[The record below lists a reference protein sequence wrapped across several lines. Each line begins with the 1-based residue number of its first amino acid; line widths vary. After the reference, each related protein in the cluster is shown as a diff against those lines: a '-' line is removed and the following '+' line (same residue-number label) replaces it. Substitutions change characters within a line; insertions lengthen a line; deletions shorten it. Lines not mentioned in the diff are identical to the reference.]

1 MLLQTLQEGV
11 LFLTIDRPGN
21 ANALSRG
28 VFDALH
34 AVFSGA
40 RNDTQVKVVV
50 LGSSGSKVFSAGA
63 DLKELAG
70 QDSAAESTLSFHAL
84 LTRALL
90 DILDCPKPVIA
101 RLQGPAVGGGLMLAA
116 ACDEIVAVE
125 SAWVS
130 LPEIKI
136 GMPTPIG
143 AAVLAPRA
151 SRGMLQRLV
160 QRGER
165 FTAPQCLAAGLVD
178 AVVAVDGLDQAVS
191 CCASELAAIEASAFA
206 TNKNWLNREVRAN
219 LLLANAAENSA
230 HAH

>member
-1 MLLQTLQEGV
+1 MLIQDLRDGV
-11 LFLTIDRPGN
+11 LYLTIDRPTN

-34 AVFSGA
+34 DVFA
-40 RNDTQVKVVV
+40 RIRADVAVKVVV
-50 LGSSGSKVFSAGA
+50 LGSSGTKVFSAGA
-63 DLKELAG
+63 DLKELASD
-70 QDSAAESTLSFHAL
+70 DSSDASVPSFHVL
-84 LTRALL
+84 LTRSLL
-90 DILDCPKPVIA
+90 DLLDCPKPVVA

-116 ACDEIVAVE
+116 VCDEIIAVE

-151 SRGMLQRLV
+151 SRSVLQRLV

-165 FTAPQCLAAGLVD
+165 LTAKDCLAVGVVD
-178 AVVAVDGLDQAVS
+178 AVVSAEGLDQAVS
-191 CCASELAAIEASAFA
+191 KSAVELASIETSAFA
-206 TNKNWLNREVRAN
+206 ANKNWLNREVRAN
-219 LLLANAAENSA
+219 LLLANAAEDSA
-230 HAH
+230 HVH

>member
-1 MLLQTLQEGV
+1 MLLQDLRDGV
-11 LFLTIDRPGN
+11 LYLTIDRPTQ

-34 AVFSGA
+34 DAFERIRTDA
-40 RNDTQVKVVV
+40 AVKVVV
-50 LGSSGSKVFSAGA
+50 LGSSGAKVFSAGA

-70 QDSAAESTLSFHAL
+70 QDAAKASAPSFHAL
-84 LTRALL
+84 LTRSLL
-90 DILDCPKPVIA
+90 DLLDCPKPVVA

-116 ACDEIVAVE
+116 ACDEIIAVE

-151 SRGMLQRLV
+151 SRSVLQRLL

-165 FTAPQCLAAGLVD
+165 FTVKECLALGLVD
-178 AVVAVDGLDQAVS
+178 ALVSAEDLDQAIS
-191 CCASELAAIEASAFA
+191 KSATELASIETSAFA
-206 TNKNWLNREVRAN
+206 ANKNWLNREVRAN
-219 LLLANAAENSA
+219 LLLANAEENAA

>member
-90 DILDCPKPVIA
+90 DILAYPKPVIA

-116 ACDEIVAVE
+116 VCDEIIAVD

-143 AAVLAPRA
+143 AAVLAPRT
-151 SRGMLQRLV
+151 SRSVLQRLV

-165 FTAPQCLAAGLVD
+165 LTAQQCLALGVVD
-178 AVVAVDGLDQAVS
+178 VVVSAEGLDQTVS
-191 CCASELAAIEASAFA
+191 KSATELAAIEAAAFA

-219 LLLANAAENSA
+219 LLVANTVENSA

>member
-1 MLLQTLQEGV
+1 MLIQDLRDGV
-11 LFLTIDRPGN
+11 LYLTIDRPTN

-34 AVFSGA
+34 NAFERIRSDA
-40 RNDTQVKVVV
+40 SVKVVV
-50 LGSSGSKVFSAGA
+50 LGSSGAKVFSAGA
-63 DLKELAG
+63 DLKELAS
-70 QDSAAESTLSFHAL
+70 QDASNASASYFHAL
-84 LTRALL
+84 LTRGLL
-90 DILDCPKPVIA
+90 DLLDCPKPVVA

-116 ACDEIVAVE
+116 VCDEIIAVE

-143 AAVLAPRA
+143 AAVIAPRA
-151 SRGMLQRLV
+151 SRSVLQRLV

-165 FTAPQCLAAGLVD
+165 LTAQECLALGVVD
-178 AVVAVDGLDQAVS
+178 AVVSAEDLDQAVS
-191 CCASELAAIEASAFA
+191 NSANELASIETSAFA
-206 TNKNWLNREVRAN
+206 ANKNWLNRAVRAN
-219 LLLANAAENSA
+219 LLTANAQENSA

>member
-1 MLLQTLQEGV
+1 LIQDLRDGV
-11 LFLTIDRPGN
+11 LYLTIDRPTN

-34 AVFSGA
+34 NAFERICADAS
-40 RNDTQVKVVV
+40 VKVVV
-50 LGSSGSKVFSAGA
+50 LGSSGAKVFSAGA

-70 QDSAAESTLSFHAL
+70 QDASNASAPSFHAL
-84 LTRALL
+84 LTRSLL
-90 DILDCPKPVIA
+90 DLLDCPKPVVA

-116 ACDEIVAVE
+116 VCDEIIAVE

-130 LPEIKI
+130 LPEINI

-151 SRGMLQRLV
+151 SRSVVQRLLQRG
-160 QRGER
+160 QR
-165 FTAPQCLAAGLVD
+165 FTATECLSLGLVD
-178 AVVAVDGLDQAVS
+178 AVVSVDGLDHAVS
-191 CCASELAAIEASAFA
+191 KSATELAAIKTSAFA
-206 TNKNWLNREVRAN
+206 ANKNWLNREVRAN
-219 LLLANAAENSA
+219 LLIAHAEENSA

>member
-1 MLLQTLQEGV
+1 MLIQDLRDGV
-11 LFLTIDRPGN
+11 LHLTIDRPTH

-34 AVFSGA
+34 DAFERIRADVA
-40 RNDTQVKVVV
+40 VKVVV
-50 LGSSGSKVFSAGA
+50 LGSSGTKVFSAGA
-63 DLKELAG
+63 DLKELARH
-70 QDSAAESTLSFHAL
+70 DASDAPAPSFHAL
-84 LTRALL
+84 LTRSLL
-90 DILDCPKPVIA
+90 DLLDCPKPVVA

-116 ACDEIVAVE
+116 ACDEIIAVD

-130 LPEIKI
+130 LPEIKL

-151 SRGMLQRLV
+151 PRSVLQRLV

-165 FTAPQCLAAGLVD
+165 LTAKECLAWGVVD
-178 AVVAVDGLDQAVS
+178 AMVSVEGLNQAVAES
-191 CCASELAAIEASAFA
+191 ATGLAAIERSAYA

-219 LLLANAAENSA
+219 LLLANAAEDSA
-230 HAH
+230 HSH

>member
-1 MLLQTLQEGV
+1 
-11 LFLTIDRPGN
+11 
-21 ANALSRG
+21 
-28 VFDALH
+28 
-34 AVFSGA
+34 
-40 RNDTQVKVVV
+40 
-50 LGSSGSKVFSAGA
+50 
-63 DLKELAG
+63 
-70 QDSAAESTLSFHAL
+70 
-84 LTRALL
+84 
-90 DILDCPKPVIA
+90 
-101 RLQGPAVGGGLMLAA
+101 VGGGLMLAA